1 MSSVGTQVDPPNL
14 SIVKASNLTLAKS
27 MVEIARATDAS
38 CQTEREGTYNLCN
51 HLVQVLKDT
60 QKGKDVPEL
69 SGTKP

>member
-27 MVEIARATDAS
+27 MVEIARATDVS
-38 CQTEREGTYNLCN
+38 CQTEREGNLCN

>member
-1 MSSVGTQVDPPNL
+1 
-14 SIVKASNLTLAKS
+14 

-38 CQTEREGTYNLCN
+38 CQTDRAGTLNLCN